1 MGRRFGQDRSDSTG
15 ALPTSSNKNQ
25 ESSMK
30 ALFSALALL
39 SFVAASTLP
48 FVTTPAQAQT
58 STTKTTKKA
67 STKKKTTKKS
77 TAKKKTAKK
86 KKAPAKSAS

>member
-1 MGRRFGQDRSDSTG
+1 MG

-25 ESSMK
+25 ESLMK

-48 FVTTPAQAQT
+48 FVATPAQAQT
-58 STTKTTKKA
+58 TTTKKA